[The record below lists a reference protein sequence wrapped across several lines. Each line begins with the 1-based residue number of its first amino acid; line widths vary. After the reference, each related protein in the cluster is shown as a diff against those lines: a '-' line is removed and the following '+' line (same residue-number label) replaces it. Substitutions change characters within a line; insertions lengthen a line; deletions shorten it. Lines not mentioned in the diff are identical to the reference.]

1 MPLRFDHGRSL
12 YNVTKVET
20 ISGRPLEITSAGDDL
35 SPILIAPA
43 GVAHDAFGRLRISE
57 PFTLF
62 DSSHRY
68 SDNGHWVEST
78 TTGGS
83 SSHNID
89 QGLIDMT
96 VTTVSGAQVLRETKR
111 VFNYQPGKSLL
122 SILSFTFN
130 ETKTNLKQRIGYYG
144 ASNGFYLELNNTNE
158 PAFVKR
164 SAVTG
169 SVVNTEVSQSNWNV
183 DKLDGTGQSGITL
196 DLTKVQIL
204 WFDFEWLGSGTV
216 RCGFIIDGD
225 YIHCHS
231 FHHAN
236 VIQGTYITT
245 ATLPIRAEIINTD
258 TTVSS
263 STLKQICS
271 TVLSEGG
278 YQLHGQSTEAKLP
291 IASPRD
297 LTVTSTKYPVIS
309 IRLKSNRLD
318 GVVILDSLNV
328 LGITNN
334 ANYCWEII
342 QGGST
347 TGGSWV
353 SAGTSTSSLVEYNIT
368 ATGYSLG
375 DGEVLTAG
383 YAVGSN
389 QGSQMSQLQ
398 RENLFEYQLERNS
411 FTSTPYELILVAST
425 NNAGADVLASL
436 GWQETTR

>member
-1 MPLRFDHGRSL
+1 MALHFDHGSL
-12 YNVTKVET
+12 YDITKVET
-20 ISGRPLEITSAGDDL
+20 ISGRPLEVISTNTTPITVQYTDVSK
-35 SPILIAPA
+35 
-43 GVAHDAFGRLRISE
+43 DAFGRLRTSD

-78 TTGGS
+78 TAGGS
-83 SSHNID
+83 SSFNSD

-96 VTTVSGAQVLRETKR
+96 VTTASGAQVLRETKR

-122 SILSFTFN
+122 SILSFNFN
-130 ETKTNLKQRIGYYG
+130 EAKANLKQRIGYYG
-144 ASNGFYLELNNTNE
+144 ASNGFYLELDGTDE
-158 PAFVKR
+158 PSFVKR

-169 SVVNTEVSQSNWNV
+169 SVVNTEISKSNWNI
-183 DKLDGTGQSGITL
+183 DSLDGNGPSGITL
-196 DLTKVQIL
+196 DLTKVQIV

-216 RCGFIIDGD
+216 RCGFIINGQ

-245 ATLPIRAEIINTD
+245 ATLPVRAEIINTN
-258 TTVSS
+258 TTSSS
-263 STLKQICS
+263 STLKQICA

-278 YQLHGQSTEAKLP
+278 YQLQGDSGEAKLP

-297 LTVTSTKYPVIS
+297 LTNASTSYPLVS

-334 ANYCWEII
+334 ANYCWELV
-342 QGGST
+342 QGGTT
-347 TGGSWV
+347 TGGTWV
-353 SAGTSTSSLVEYNIT
+353 SAGATSLVEYNIT
-368 ATGYSLG
+368 ATGYSQG
-375 DGEVLTAG
+375 TGEILTAG
-383 YAVGSN
+383 YTVGSN
-389 QGSQMSQLQ
+389 QGSDTVQLQ
-398 RENLFEYQLERNS
+398 RDNLFSYQLERNT
-411 FTSTPYELILVAST
+411 FTSTPFELILVAST
-425 NNAGADVLASL
+425 DSAGADVLASL

>member
-1 MPLRFDHGRSL
+1 MALRFDHGRSL

-20 ISGRPLEITSAGDDL
+20 ISGRPLEVTSTGDDL
-35 SPILIAPA
+35 SPVLIAPA
-43 GVAHDAFGRLRISE
+43 GVAHDAFGRLRTSN

-68 SDNGHWVEST
+68 ADNGQWVEAT
-78 TTGGS
+78 TSGGS
-83 SSHNID
+83 SSQNTD

-96 VTTVSGAQVLRETKR
+96 VTTASGAQVLRETKR

-122 SILSFTFN
+122 SILSFNFN
-130 ETKTNLKQRIGYYG
+130 EAKANLKQRIGYYG
-144 ASNGFYLELNNTNE
+144 ESNGFYLELDGTSE
-158 PAFVKR
+158 PVFVKR

-169 SVVNTEVSQSNWNV
+169 SVVNTEISQSNWNV
-183 DKLDGTGQSGITL
+183 DPLDGNGPSGITL
-196 DLTKVQIL
+196 DLSKVQII

-216 RCGFIIDGD
+216 RCGFIINGS

-231 FHHAN
+231 FQHAN
-236 VIQGTYITT
+236 VIEGTYITT

-258 TTVSS
+258 VTASS
-263 STLKQICS
+263 STMKQICA

-278 YQLHGQSTEAKLP
+278 YQLHGQSSEAKLP

-297 LTVTSTKYPVIS
+297 LAVVSTKYPLIS

-328 LGITNN
+328 LGTTNN
-334 ANYCWEII
+334 ANYCWEVV

-353 SAGTSTSSLVEYNIT
+353 SAGTTSLVEYNIT

-389 QGSQMSQLQ
+389 QGSEMSQLQ

-411 FTSTPYELILVAST
+411 FTSTPYELILIAST
-425 NNAGADVLASL
+425 DNAGADILASL

>member
-1 MPLRFDHGRSL
+1 MALRFDRGSL
-12 YNVTKVET
+12 YDVTKVET
-20 ISGRPLEITSAGDDL
+20 ISGRPLEVTSTNTTPITVQYTD
-35 SPILIAPA
+35 
-43 GVAHDAFGRLRISE
+43 VAKDAFGRLRTSN

-68 SDNGHWVEST
+68 ADNGQWVEAT
-78 TTGGS
+78 TSGGS
-83 SSHNID
+83 SAQNSD

-96 VTTVSGAQVLRETKR
+96 VTTASGAQVLRETKR

-122 SILSFTFN
+122 SILSFNFN
-130 ETKTNLKQRIGYYG
+130 EAKTNLKQRIGYYG
-144 ASNGFYLELNNTNE
+144 ESNGFYLELDGTSE
-158 PAFVKR
+158 PVFLKR

-169 SVVNTEVSQSNWNV
+169 SVVNTKVSQSNWNV
-183 DKLDGTGQSGITL
+183 DPLNGNGPSGITL
-196 DLTKVQIL
+196 DLSKVQII
-204 WFDFEWLGSGTV
+204 WFDFEWLGSGTA
-216 RCGFIIDGD
+216 RCGFIINGS

-231 FHHAN
+231 FQHAN
-236 VIQGTYITT
+236 VIEGTYVTT
-245 ATLPIRAEIINTD
+245 ATLPIRAEIINTN
-258 TTVSS
+258 TTASS
-263 STLKQICS
+263 STMKQICA

-278 YQLHGQSTEAKLP
+278 YQLHGQSVEAKLP

-297 LTVTSTKYPVIS
+297 LAVASTKYPLIS

-328 LGITNN
+328 LGTTNN
-334 ANYCWEII
+334 ANYCWEIV

-347 TGGSWV
+347 TGGTWV
-353 SAGTSTSSLVEYNIT
+353 SAGTTSLVEYNVT

-389 QGSQMSQLQ
+389 QGSEMSQLQ
-398 RENLFEYQLERNS
+398 RDNLFQYQLERNS
-411 FTSTPYELILVAST
+411 FTSTPYELILIAST
-425 NNAGADVLASL
+425 DNAGANVLASL

>member
-1 MPLRFDHGRSL
+1 MALRFDHGSL
-12 YNVTKVET
+12 YDVTKVET
-20 ISGRPLEITSAGDDL
+20 ISGRPLEVTSTNTTPITVEYTD
-35 SPILIAPA
+35 
-43 GVAHDAFGRLRISE
+43 VAKDAFGRLRTSD

-68 SDNGHWVEST
+68 EDNGQWVEST
-78 TTGGS
+78 TSGGS
-83 SSHNID
+83 SAHNSD

-96 VTTVSGAQVLRETKR
+96 VTTASGAQVLRETKR

-122 SILSFTFN
+122 SILSFNFN
-130 ETKTNLKQRIGYYG
+130 EAKANLKQRIGYYG
-144 ASNGFYLELNNTNE
+144 ASNGFYLELNGTDE
-158 PAFVKR
+158 PIFVKR

-169 SVVNTEVSQSNWNV
+169 SVVNTEISQSNWNV
-183 DKLDGTGQSGITL
+183 DPLDGNGPSGITL
-196 DLTKVQIL
+196 DLSKVQIL
-204 WFDFEWLGSGTV
+204 WFDFEWLGSGSV
-216 RCGFIIDGD
+216 RCGFIINGA

-231 FHHAN
+231 FQHAN
-236 VIQGTYITT
+236 VIEGTYITT

-258 TTVSS
+258 TTASS
-263 STLKQICS
+263 STLKQICA

-278 YQLHGQSTEAKLP
+278 YQLRGQSAEAKLP

-297 LTVTSTKYPVIS
+297 LTVISTQYPVIS

-334 ANYCWEII
+334 ANYCWEIV

-353 SAGTSTSSLVEYNIT
+353 SADTTSLVEYNIT

-389 QGSQMSQLQ
+389 QGSEMSQLQ

-411 FTSTPYELILVAST
+411 FTSTPYELILIAST
-425 NNAGADVLASL
+425 DNAGADVLATL
-436 GWQETTR
+436 GWQEIVR